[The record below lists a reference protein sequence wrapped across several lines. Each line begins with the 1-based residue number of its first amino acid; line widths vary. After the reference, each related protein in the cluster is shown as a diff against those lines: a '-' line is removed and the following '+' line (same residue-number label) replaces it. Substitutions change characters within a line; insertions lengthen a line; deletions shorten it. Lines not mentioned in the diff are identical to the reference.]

1 MAPQQKPHRSVQD
14 VQTPPELLLAIR
26 REFHVAD
33 WTIDLAANESNAVCD
48 RYFGQGS
55 RHGENSLQADWPD
68 FGDCW
73 CNPPYAD
80 IDPWAAKCAAYDGA
94 GRIFLLVPASIGSN
108 WYQEHIHGR
117 ALVVALSPR
126 VTFVGHKHPYPKDLV
141 VAVFSRLR
149 GGFTTW
155 RWRA

>member
-33 WTIDLAANESNAVCD
+33 WAIDLAANESNAVCD
-48 RYFGQGS
+48 RYFGPGS
-55 RHGENSLQADWPD
+55 RHGENALQVDWPEH
-68 FGDCW
+68 GDCW
-73 CNPPYAD
+73 CNPPFAD
-80 IDPWAAKCAAYDGA
+80 IDPWAAKCAAYTGA

-126 VTFVGHKHPYPKDLV
+126 VTFVNHKTPYPKDLV

-155 RWRA
+155 RWK